1 MRDSFGSFHP
11 IVNFLYFVLVIGF
24 SLALTN
30 PIAQIIAFFCALI
43 YAITINN
50 RQNIVFLVKLCLPM
64 VVFASLINPLFNHR
78 GATILLYFSN
88 GNPLTLES
96 FFYGLFM
103 SLMLVTVFLWFSCFN
118 KVITTDKFIY
128 LFGKIIP
135 SLSLVLSM
143 SLRFLPRF
151 KKQMQSVIE
160 AQKGM
165 GKDITSGSL
174 IKRMKIAVSVFSIML
189 SWVFE
194 NAIDTADS
202 MKSRGYGLKKRTA
215 CSIYRF
221 DKRDK
226 YTIFY
231 LLVCAI
237 FLCVGAFSGVF
248 SFSYF
253 PDLRFTPINLT
264 TIPFYIVYF
273 LVSIT
278 PIIINLKEEIK
289 WKTLVSKI

>member
-1 MRDSFGSFHP
+1 
-11 IVNFLYFVLVIGF
+11 
-24 SLALTN
+24 
-30 PIAQIIAFFCALI
+30 
-43 YAITINN
+43 
-50 RQNIVFLVKLCLPM
+50 
-64 VVFASLINPLFNHR
+64 
-78 GATILLYFSN
+78 
-88 GNPLTLES
+88 
-96 FFYGLFM
+96 
-103 SLMLVTVFLWFSCFN
+103 
-118 KVITTDKFIY
+118 
-128 LFGKIIP
+128 
-135 SLSLVLSM
+135 
-143 SLRFLPRF
+143 
-151 KKQMQSVIE
+151 
-160 AQKGM
+160 
-165 GKDITSGSL
+165 
-174 IKRMKIAVSVFSIML
+174 MKIAVSVFSIML

-215 CSIYRF
+215 FSIYRF